1 MDNKKEARTLGSIT
15 GNNTSCI
22 NTKNTKRKRITHY
35 KLALKWSQIPK
46 ICVMERSL

>member
-1 MDNKKEARTLGSIT
+1 MSIKRKSPTTLAGDT
-15 GNNTSCI
+15 GNI
-22 NTKNTKRKRITHY
+22 VKTKNTKRKRITHY